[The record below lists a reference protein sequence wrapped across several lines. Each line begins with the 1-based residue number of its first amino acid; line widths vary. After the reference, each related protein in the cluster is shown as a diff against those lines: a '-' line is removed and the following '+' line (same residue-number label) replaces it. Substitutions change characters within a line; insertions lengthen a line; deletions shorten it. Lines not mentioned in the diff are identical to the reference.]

1 MGKIFKSL
9 VVLTSKFVMVAVVDS
24 NHLVSTYVVAT
35 SYWHT
40 TSYFGRGQ
48 PPRPPRLAP
57 NTWLPSAIEH
67 RRTALVCCL

>member
-24 NHLVSTYVVAT
+24 NHLVSCS